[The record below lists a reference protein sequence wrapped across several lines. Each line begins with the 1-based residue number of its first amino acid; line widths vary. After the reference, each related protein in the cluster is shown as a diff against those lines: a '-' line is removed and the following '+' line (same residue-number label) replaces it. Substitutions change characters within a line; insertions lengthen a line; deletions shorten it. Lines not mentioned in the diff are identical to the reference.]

1 MRGILASSGGF
12 TFVGALMIVILMGIM
27 LGIVG
32 QSWQMVMKR
41 EREEELLFRG
51 NQYRIALEQWHTP
64 TRSGGGAPRPLNDL
78 KDLLKDPQSA
88 RRQKYLRRLYK
99 DPITGEDFAT
109 IVQPGKGIVGVMSTS
124 DKEPLKKTNFPDE
137 LATFENQDQYKKWV
151 FTIGAPAGQQNQ
163 GARTQATT
171 PSRLPIQ

>member
-1 MRGILASSGGF
+1 MVRRILASSGGF
-12 TFVGALMIVILMGIM
+12 TFVGALVIVVLMGIM

-32 QSWQMVMKR
+32 QSWQMVMQR

-78 KDLLKDPQSA
+78 KDLLKDHQSA
-88 RRQKYLRRLYK
+88 TRQKYLRRLYK

-109 IVQPGKGIVGVMSTS
+109 IIQPGKGIVGVMSS
-124 DKEPLKKTNFPDE
+124 SEKEPLKKANFPEE

-151 FTIGAPAGQQNQ
+151 FTIVAPVGQQAK
-163 GARTQATT
+163 GTQPQSTT
-171 PSRLPIQ
+171 PSLQP